1 MYVRFLVVVALI
13 GAFSLYVLDNRDAM
27 AQCMEKHSR
36 DTCTY
41 SLSR

>member
-1 MYVRFLVVVALI
+1 MYVRFLVVLSLVV
-13 GAFSLYVLDNRDAM
+13 AFSAYMFDNRAAM
-27 AQCMEKHSR
+27 AKCMEKHSR

>member
-1 MYVRFLVVVALI
+1 MYIRFVVVLSLLV
-13 GAFSLYVLDNRDAM
+13 AFSAYMLDNQSAM